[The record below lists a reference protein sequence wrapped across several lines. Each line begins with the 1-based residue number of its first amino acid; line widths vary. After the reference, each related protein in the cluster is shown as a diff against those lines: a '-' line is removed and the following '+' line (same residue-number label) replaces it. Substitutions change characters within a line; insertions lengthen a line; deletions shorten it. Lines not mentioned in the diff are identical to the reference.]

1 MKYTEYGLK
10 VTLDELREML
20 EYAENRAKY
29 GNMESCIYIKG
40 GEKPTI
46 KQYCQYA
53 ECNPIDHTY
62 NAR

>member
-1 MKYTEYGLK
+1 MKYTEYGLQIG
-10 VTLDELREML
+10 LDELRKML

-46 KQYCQYA
+46 TQYCSYLSG
-53 ECNPIDHTY
+53 
-62 NAR
+62 